1 MEEAF
6 GGRWNDYLM
15 INSEGFCS
23 SCTTKE
29 YQGLHEVALDL
40 TIWSDDLIDLDTKKP
55 IKVKDGAIGEGLIT
69 SLDRE
74 GLPLIK
80 YKLGDVIQVFTKS
93 CSCRYPGPG
102 NRIKHIGRLSDRL
115 FVEGVGVF
123 PIAVRD
129 VVTSFIPKVTGAIR
143 IVLTEAPPNIS
154 PPLKIKLEHGLGV
167 EQSQLPNLAR
177 EIEER
182 MFQLYKVRS
191 KVEFVPPEALGRVT
205 KKTPMFEERY
215 Q

>member
-1 MEEAF
+1 M
-6 GGRWNDYLM
+6 GVNL
-15 INSEGFCS
+15 N
-23 SCTTKE
+23 
-29 YQGLHEVALDL
+29 EVALDL
-40 TIWSDDLIDLDTKKP
+40 TIWSDDLIDPDTKKP
-55 IKVKDGAIGEGLIT
+55 IEVKDGAIGEGLIT

-80 YKLGDVIQVFTKS
+80 YKLGDVIQVFTKP
-93 CSCRYPGPG
+93 CRCRYPGPG
-102 NRIKHIGRLSDRL
+102 NRIKHIGRLNDRL

-123 PIAVRD
+123 PTAVRD
-129 VVTSFIPKVTGAIR
+129 VVTSLIPRVTGAMR
-143 IVLTEAPPNIS
+143 IILTEPPPNIS
-154 PPLKIKLEHGLGV
+154 PPLKIKVEHGPGL
-167 EQSQLPNLAR
+167 EPNQLHDLAK

-182 MFQLYKVRS
+182 MFQLYRVRS